1 MDILRAV
8 QSRAGDILVRHNRFT
23 TKRAGYLGVTKSLL
37 FLRGLHRVKDMSG
50 ETNLATLLQNMQPSL
65 DQRQFVFC
73 CIDALRYEQLKVTP
87 IGIFREAEGITIIL
101 DKHYADR
108 ESLPYSNIWALITLT
123 VHSSLTAVGFLA
135 AITNKL
141 AAAGI
146 SVNPVAAYYHDHL
159 FVPWTD
165 RERAID
171 LLSEFSG

>member
-1 MDILRAV
+1 MFI
-8 QSRAGDILVRHNRFT
+8 
-23 TKRAGYLGVTKSLL
+23 SLSTEGSVIEL
-37 FLRGLHRVKDMSG
+37 LIGKHRNLQRLHRVNNMSD
-50 ETNLATLLQNMQPSL
+50 ETNLAALLQNMQPSL

-73 CIDALRYEQLKVTP
+73 CIDALRYEELKVPP

-108 ESLPYSNIWALITLT
+108 ESLPYSNIWALITLR